1 MIGIVCH
8 EAGSAEIISEYL
20 KKNKS
25 KILLC
30 SNSLVRSIFK
40 KKSIVVDSVSLKK
53 CVSRSIYLIT
63 GTSNTNKELQA
74 IKYCRKMNK
83 KSITFLDHWSNYE
96 TRFLLNTELVFPNE
110 VNVFDKHAF
119 NKFSKLYP
127 FVRLKHKRNLY
138 LSWFKKNV
146 LKFKN
151 KLKYDQKN
159 ILILTTP
166 ISSKALKLFNN
177 RHYYGFDE
185 FAYIE
190 KVLSK
195 LNKTKYK
202 NYKIYLKIHPSEK
215 ENIYNKFI
223 KKNNLRLVIL
233 KESNFHEFL
242 FRMKMIIGFNSML
255 MYLVSESTNI
265 NVLSYIPKG
274 KIKNVLPSSKI
285 KSLSSFLY
293 DR

>member
-138 LSWFKKNV
+138 LSRFKKNV

-223 KKNNLRLVIL
+223 INYFFRLVIL

-242 FRMKMIIGFNSML
+242 FRMKMIIGFN
-255 MYLVSESTNI
+255 
-265 NVLSYIPKG
+265 
-274 KIKNVLPSSKI
+274 
-285 KSLSSFLY
+285 
-293 DR
+293 

>member
-138 LSWFKKNV
+138 LSRFKKNV

-195 LNKTKYK
+195 LNKSKYK
-202 NYKIYLKIHPSEK
+202 NYKIYLKIHPSENK
-215 ENIYNKFI
+215 NIYNNFI

>member
-25 KILLC
+25 KVLLC
-30 SNSLVRSIFK
+30 SNSLVRSVFK
-40 KKSIVVDSVSLKK
+40 KKNIETDIVSLKE
-53 CVSRSIYLIT
+53 CVNRSKYLIT

-74 IKYCRKMNK
+74 IKFCKQMNK
-83 KSITFLDHWSNYE
+83 KTITFLDHWSNYQ
-96 TRFLLNTELVFPNE
+96 TRFLLNKELIFPYE
-110 VNVFDKHAF
+110 VNVFDNHAF
-119 NKFSKLYP
+119 NKFSALYP
-127 FVRLKHKRNLY
+127 FVRLKQKKNLY
-138 LSWFKKNV
+138 LSQFKKNI

-151 KLKYDQKN
+151 KFKTHQKN

-166 ISSKALKLFNN
+166 ISSKAFKLFNN
-177 RHYYGFDE
+177 RYYYGFDE

-190 KVLSK
+190 KILDK

-202 NYKIYLKIHPSEK
+202 NYKVYLKIHPSEK
-215 ENIYNKFI
+215 ISTYNKFI
-223 KKNNLRLVIL
+223 KKKKLPLIIL
-233 KESNFHEFL
+233 KESNFHKFL
-242 FRMKMIIGFNSML
+242 FSMKMIIGFNSML
-255 MYLVSESTNI
+255 MYLVSEATNI
-265 NVLSYIPKG
+265 SVLSYIPKG

-293 DR
+293 ER

>member
-20 KKNKS
+20 KKNNS

-30 SNSLVRSIFK
+30 SNNLVRNIFK
-40 KKSIVVDSVSLKK
+40 KKNIETDSVKLRD
-53 CVSRSIYLIT
+53 CVNKSNYLIT
-63 GTSNTNKELQA
+63 GTSNTYKELKA
-74 IKYCRKMNK
+74 IKFCKKINK
-83 KSITFLDHWSNYE
+83 KTITFLDHWSNYQ
-96 TRFLLNTELVFPNE
+96 TRFLFNKELVFPNQI
-110 VNVFDKHAF
+110 NVFDKHAF

-127 FVRLKHKRNLY
+127 FVKLKQKKNLY
-138 LSWFKKNV
+138 LSEFKKKILKSKN
-146 LKFKN
+146 KFKSD
-151 KLKYDQKN
+151 KKN

-177 RHYYGFDE
+177 KHYYGFDE

-195 LNKTKYK
+195 FNKTKYK
-202 NYKIYLKIHPSEK
+202 NYKFYLKIHPSEK
-215 ENIYNKFI
+215 INTYNKFI
-223 KKNNLRLVIL
+223 KIKKLRLVIL
-233 KESNFHEFL
+233 KESNFYEFL
-242 FRMKMIIGFNSML
+242 FSMKMIIGFNSML
-255 MYLVSESTNI
+255 MYLVSEATNI

-274 KIKNVLPSSKI
+274 KIRNVLPTSKI

-293 DR
+293 ER